1 MYMTWE
7 YTGGFEEFE
16 ILPVQNIDIVRV
28 VSGFRNFARTEYKY
42 YTGGFEKF
50 EIPPVQDIWI
60 LRMGFQIS

>member
-1 MYMTWE
+1 MTWE

-50 EIPPVQDIWI
+50 EISPVQDI
-60 LRMGFQIS
+60 

>member
-28 VSGFRNFARTEYKY
+28 VSGFRNFARTGHLDF
-42 YTGGFEKF
+42 TDGFPDF
-50 EIPPVQDIWI
+50 VISHVQNKKNTAE
-60 LRMGFQIS
+60 F